1 MTLAIYDPADTGDL
15 SPYLFTVNDTGEIRF
30 PAPSRR
36 PNVDETLILPFHAP
50 PAPPRH
56 AVPTVYRPERV
67 RPDRY
72 RGVRRAPR
80 PVWSYLLTAVGA
92 VLLVE
97 AVAALVA
104 LAVLA

>member
-1 MTLAIYDPADTGDL
+1 MTLAIRRNLETTRNLAPYVV
-15 SPYLFTVNDTGEIRF
+15 SPPTLRRSDATLELPRF
-30 PAPSRR
+30 
-36 PNVDETLILPFHAP
+36 AP

-67 RPDRY
+67 RPDGY
-72 RGVRRAPR
+72 RGVRRAPT

-97 AVAALVA
+97 AVATLVA
-104 LAVLA
+104 LAVIR